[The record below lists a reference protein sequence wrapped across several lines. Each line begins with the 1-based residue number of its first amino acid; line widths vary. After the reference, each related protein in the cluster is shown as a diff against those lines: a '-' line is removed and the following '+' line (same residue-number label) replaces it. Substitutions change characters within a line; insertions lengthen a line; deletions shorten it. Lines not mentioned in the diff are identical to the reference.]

1 MVESSDLNGTAIPT
15 PDPRLRGH
23 HGRGDRKNMRARRP
37 EKNSELLSSGP
48 GMVEALW
55 DSQQLWLST
64 QAQASQNCRTVGEG
78 VMGLLPP
85 LVEGLSEV
93 DGCGEGS
100 HSPSSM
106 PTWAAVIGLSRLLTK
121 RKKRK

>member
-1 MVESSDLNGTAIPT
+1 
-15 PDPRLRGH
+15 
-23 HGRGDRKNMRARRP
+23 
-37 EKNSELLSSGP
+37 
-48 GMVEALW
+48 MVEALW

-121 RKKRK
+121 RKKRKGMSWSRDMLGGGIWEELEGGSKGRCDKNT